1 MNKQLYKKDKI
12 LIAIYIIAFF
22 IPFGLLFIFFIYAI
36 MFYIFKFQ
44 LKREFELL
52 KNVSNYIKT
61 YIKNI
66 IK

>member
-36 MFYIFKFQ
+36 MFYIFKF
-44 LKREFELL
+44 ELL

>member
-1 MNKQLYKKDKI
+1 MNNHLYKKDKI
-12 LIAIYIIAFF
+12 LMAIYIIAFF

-52 KNVSNYIKT
+52 ENVSNYIKT

>member
-52 KNVSNYIKT
+52 ENVSNYIKT

>member
-44 LKREFELL
+44 LKRECELL
-52 KNVSNYIKT
+52 KIFSNYIKT

>member
-22 IPFGLLFIFFIYAI
+22 IPFGLLFIFFIYAV